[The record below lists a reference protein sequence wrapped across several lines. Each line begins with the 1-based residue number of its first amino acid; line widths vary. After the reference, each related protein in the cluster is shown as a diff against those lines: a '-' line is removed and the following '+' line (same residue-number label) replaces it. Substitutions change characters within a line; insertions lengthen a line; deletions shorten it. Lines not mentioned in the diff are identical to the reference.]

1 MERKSKG
8 RYARACRL
16 KSFFSWK
23 GFLNIVT
30 NRSVD
35 LRLNIMPTS
44 KNSMNSLRRGARSL
58 LGWWSNGTG
67 PAGVDRSKPTTTW
80 SETLSLTSATPLAR
94 LAANPNDRASR
105 SLGPTERAWLVGC
118 LAAAAVFHSYPAG
131 AQLPVAR
138 IAQVFPPG
146 GKTGSTFDVTVAGS
160 DLEDA
165 VKLQF
170 SHSGVTAESKGG
182 NQFAVTIASNTP
194 PGVYEVR
201 FLGRFGLSN
210 PRAFVVGSRPES
222 TVSNTNGSPAS
233 ASGLAVDT
241 TVNGRV
247 EANSVAWFKF
257 SAKKG
262 QRLFLECE
270 AEAIDSRLDPV
281 LTVLNSAGHE
291 LERARTTGLV
301 DFLAPGDGV
310 FLLKLHD
317 FLYRGGGDQFYR
329 LTLSSGPRLDFIVPA
344 AGLPGSKTN
353 YTVYGRNLPG
363 SKPVK
368 GQSIDG
374 KPLEQLTVEISIP
387 ADKQA
392 RRLNT
397 GLLIRPATAALDGF
411 DYRLTTPK
419 GVSNPF
425 LLGIATAPV
434 LLEAEPNN
442 KPSAAQTLNP
452 PCEVT
457 GDFSS
462 PTDQDWYTFQA
473 KKGDVLWIEVFSQR
487 LGFGTDPFVLVQKVG
502 QDAKGQATTE
512 DVLELADSDTN
523 LGDREFNTISRDPVG
538 RFEAKEDGT
547 YRLLVRDLFIRAE
560 NASRPLYRLSV
571 RRETPDFRLVA
582 MTLVPRFKADAKNI
596 GVGVPL
602 LRRGETI
609 ALKVL
614 AFRRD
619 GFNGDIEL
627 AIEEPPAGLI
637 FAGDRIEAGKSSTF
651 ILLTAAEDAP
661 AFAGPLRLVGRARVG
676 EKELVRDTRGGTLT
690 YAVGNIDN
698 ERPKARLARE
708 FTLAISAQE
717 TAPISIYPS
726 EKKQLEAAANAKLKV
741 PLQITRRADFNATF
755 KLKPLGPGNQ
765 DALKEIEVD
774 GKATNATLTLDFGA
788 LKLAPGT
795 YIFAAQT
802 QTTGKYRDNP
812 EAAAFAEA
820 AAKEAD
826 KTAGE
831 LAAAAKKAGE
841 EFAAAEKAAGEAETA
856 AKLAAEKLATAT
868 AALQK
873 APEDAKLAAERDS
886 VSSAATAAT
895 EKSKASQAAKEKAAH
910 AKTAAEAKSAEAKTR
925 KETAAARAKEM
936 SERAKPK
943 DATIQVQSAPIY
955 VKLTPVEQ
963 AKSK

>member
-1 MERKSKG
+1 
-8 RYARACRL
+8 
-16 KSFFSWK
+16 
-23 GFLNIVT
+23 
-30 NRSVD
+30 
-35 LRLNIMPTS
+35 
-44 KNSMNSLRRGARSL
+44 
-58 LGWWSNGTG
+58 
-67 PAGVDRSKPTTTW
+67 
-80 SETLSLTSATPLAR
+80 
-94 LAANPNDRASR
+94 
-105 SLGPTERAWLVGC
+105 
-118 LAAAAVFHSYPAG
+118 
-131 AQLPVAR
+131 
-138 IAQVFPPG
+138 
-146 GKTGSTFDVTVAGS
+146 
-160 DLEDA
+160 
-165 VKLQF
+165 
-170 SHSGVTAESKGG
+170 
-182 NQFAVTIASNTP
+182 
-194 PGVYEVR
+194 
-201 FLGRFGLSN
+201 
-210 PRAFVVGSRPES
+210 
-222 TVSNTNGSPAS
+222 
-233 ASGLAVDT
+233 
-241 TVNGRV
+241 
-247 EANSVAWFKF
+247 
-257 SAKKG
+257 
-262 QRLFLECE
+262 
-270 AEAIDSRLDPV
+270 
-281 LTVLNSAGHE
+281 
-291 LERARTTGLV
+291 
-301 DFLAPGDGV
+301 
-310 FLLKLHD
+310 
-317 FLYRGGGDQFYR
+317 
-329 LTLSSGPRLDFIVPA
+329 
-344 AGLPGSKTN
+344 
-353 YTVYGRNLPG
+353 
-363 SKPVK
+363 
-368 GQSIDG
+368 
-374 KPLEQLTVEISIP
+374 
-387 ADKQA
+387 
-392 RRLNT
+392 
-397 GLLIRPATAALDGF
+397 
-411 DYRLTTPK
+411 
-419 GVSNPF
+419 
-425 LLGIATAPV
+425 
-434 LLEAEPNN
+434 
-442 KPSAAQTLNP
+442 
-452 PCEVT
+452 
-457 GDFSS
+457 
-462 PTDQDWYTFQA
+462 
-473 KKGDVLWIEVFSQR
+473 
-487 LGFGTDPFVLVQKVG
+487 
-502 QDAKGQATTE
+502 
-512 DVLELADSDTN
+512 